1 MDYYGS
7 MEHIHRFRMI
17 PVAAALS
24 FATAFGGA
32 QANPPAS
39 PTSNGSNPP
48 PPNAKLDGNL
58 FYEILLGEVTTR
70 TGDPGAGY
78 ALILDAARRSRSE
91 QLYQRAADIALQS
104 RSGEY
109 ALAAAKAWQ
118 EDHPQSREANRYV
131 LQILIALNKVG
142 ETAGP
147 LRQFIEQAP
156 LPNRVGILSAVPQM
170 YGRIADKAAAVSAV
184 KEAFK
189 GELENRSTGAAAWI
203 SLGRLQ
209 LAADDKAASLQS
221 LAKAKAM
228 DPAYEGQARL
238 ALELMDEGISA
249 AEPFVQEYLEKHSNT
264 EVRMLYAR
272 VLLSRSNFSAA
283 SDQLTRVTQEKP
295 DMPEAWLLL
304 ASLQTQ
310 NQEMQRAQG
319 SLRQFFEL
327 TDTAGEAQL
336 NQRLMTQAYVLAAQ
350 ISEKQGDLEAARSW
364 LDRIEN
370 AGEIFSVQRQRAS
383 LLAKQGQIS
392 EARTLLRN
400 LPGSTADERRLK
412 LLAEVQLLKDSGE
425 NEQAY
430 RLQSEAIALTP
441 EDNDLVYDQAMLA
454 EKTGRLDE
462 METLLRQVIARQPDY
477 HHAYNALGYSFAD
490 RGVRLEEA
498 KRLIQK
504 ALEFAPEDPF
514 ITDSLAWVEF
524 RLGNKAEAVRLLRFA
539 FAKKPDSEI
548 AAHLGEVLWSQGNT
562 SEAKAIWQE
571 GLRLN
576 PNNSTLKDTLKRLGV
591 SL

>member
-1 MDYYGS
+1 

-17 PVAAALS
+17 PVVVALS

-39 PTSNGSNPP
+39 PTSNTPSPP
-48 PPNAKLDGNL
+48 PSNAKLDGNL

-170 YGRIADKAAAVSAV
+170 YGRIADKATAVSAV
-184 KEAFK
+184 KEAFQ

-249 AEPFVQEYLEKHSNT
+249 SEPFVQDYLEKHSNT

-319 SLRQFFEL
+319 SLRHFFEL

-383 LLAKQGQIS
+383 LLAKQGQLA

>member
-1 MDYYGS
+1 

-17 PVAAALS
+17 PVVVTLS

-39 PTSNGSNPP
+39 PTSNTPSPP
-48 PPNAKLDGNL
+48 PSNAKLDGNL

-170 YGRIADKAAAVSAV
+170 YGRIADKATAVSAV

-249 AEPFVQEYLEKHSNT
+249 SEPFVQDYLEKHSNT

-319 SLRQFFEL
+319 SLRHFFEL

-383 LLAKQGQIS
+383 LLAKQGQLA

>member
-1 MDYYGS
+1 
-7 MEHIHRFRMI
+7 
-17 PVAAALS
+17 
-24 FATAFGGA
+24 
-32 QANPPAS
+32 
-39 PTSNGSNPP
+39 
-48 PPNAKLDGNL
+48 
-58 FYEILLGEVTTR
+58 
-70 TGDPGAGY
+70 
-78 ALILDAARRSRSE
+78 
-91 QLYQRAADIALQS
+91 
-104 RSGEY
+104 
-109 ALAAAKAWQ
+109 
-118 EDHPQSREANRYV
+118 
-131 LQILIALNKVG
+131 
-142 ETAGP
+142 
-147 LRQFIEQAP
+147 
-156 LPNRVGILSAVPQM
+156 
-170 YGRIADKAAAVSAV
+170 
-184 KEAFK
+184 
-189 GELENRSTGAAAWI
+189 
-203 SLGRLQ
+203 
-209 LAADDKAASLQS
+209 
-221 LAKAKAM
+221 
-228 DPAYEGQARL
+228 
-238 ALELMDEGISA
+238 
-249 AEPFVQEYLEKHSNT
+249 
-264 EVRMLYAR
+264 
-272 VLLSRSNFSAA
+272 
-283 SDQLTRVTQEKP
+283 
-295 DMPEAWLLL
+295 MPEAWLLL

-327 TDTAGEAQL
+327 TDAAGEAQR

-383 LLAKQGQIS
+383 LLAKQGQLA

-524 RLGNKAEAVRLLRFA
+524 RLGNKGGAVRLLRFA
-539 FAKKPDSEI
+539 FAKKPDPEI

>member
-1 MDYYGS
+1 
-7 MEHIHRFRMI
+7 
-17 PVAAALS
+17 
-24 FATAFGGA
+24 
-32 QANPPAS
+32 
-39 PTSNGSNPP
+39 
-48 PPNAKLDGNL
+48 
-58 FYEILLGEVTTR
+58 
-70 TGDPGAGY
+70 
-78 ALILDAARRSRSE
+78 
-91 QLYQRAADIALQS
+91 
-104 RSGEY
+104 
-109 ALAAAKAWQ
+109 
-118 EDHPQSREANRYV
+118 
-131 LQILIALNKVG
+131 
-142 ETAGP
+142 
-147 LRQFIEQAP
+147 
-156 LPNRVGILSAVPQM
+156 
-170 YGRIADKAAAVSAV
+170 
-184 KEAFK
+184 
-189 GELENRSTGAAAWI
+189 
-203 SLGRLQ
+203 
-209 LAADDKAASLQS
+209 
-221 LAKAKAM
+221 
-228 DPAYEGQARL
+228 
-238 ALELMDEGISA
+238 
-249 AEPFVQEYLEKHSNT
+249 
-264 EVRMLYAR
+264 MLYAR

-319 SLRQFFEL
+319 SLRHFFEL
-327 TDTAGEAQL
+327 TDAAGEAQR

-524 RLGNKAEAVRLLRFA
+524 RLGNKAEAARLLRFA

-576 PNNSTLKDTLKRLGV
+576 PNNSTLKGTLKRLGV